1 VSTLGSH
8 HDNRAENEA
17 VATLVRSVPVRLV
30 EVSRSGCRLECTRPI
45 ESGTS
50 GQLAVELAGLLRV
63 DDVRVA
69 RCQKRMGAGAVYQVG
84 AELLRTRRLGR
95 RTVRMAIRK
104 IISGETGV
112 GHAQNGDGMPH
123 LGEVRTD
130 EVSGRRSESRAPP
143 AHPTR
148 GP

>member
-1 VSTLGSH
+1 MSAGRNGRQSQESH
-8 HDNRAENEA
+8 EG

-30 EVSRSGCRLECTRPI
+30 EVSRGGCRLECSTPI

-50 GQLAVELAGLLRV
+50 GQLAVELGGVVRI

-69 RCQKRMGAGAVYQVG
+69 RCQMRMGAGPIYQVG

-95 RTVRMAIRK
+95 RTLRMAIRR
-104 IISGETGV
+104 IIERETGG
-112 GHAQNGDGMPH
+112 GHTRNDHDLPALED
-123 LGEVRTD
+123 VRTTG
-130 EVSGRRSESRAPP
+130 VSGRSESRAPP
-143 AHPTR
+143 AQPSR